1 MYKYEIINMDE
12 LQKKWNIIREKEKL
26 KDKKWF

>member
-26 KDKKWF
+26 KDKK